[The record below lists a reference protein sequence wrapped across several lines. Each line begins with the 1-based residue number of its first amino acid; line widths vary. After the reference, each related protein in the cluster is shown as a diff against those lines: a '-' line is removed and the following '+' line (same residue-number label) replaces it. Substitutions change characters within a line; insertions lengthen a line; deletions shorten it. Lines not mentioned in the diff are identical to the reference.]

1 MGIFLR
7 NNWYYFKKQI
17 EGKVYRKSLRIR
29 KGQEY
34 LLSARLRQ
42 VEEEILA
49 HHFGLNYSPRKE
61 ITFLEFKER
70 YRELKKY
77 KKTLKLD
84 LRRLEIMNECLNN
97 PLLSQISKREI
108 EKLENFLLERER
120 IEKETT
126 VNRYFSLLKHFLNL
140 AIEEGFLKENPVVK
154 YYRTFVESSERRAL
168 TKREIRKV
176 LSAAKE
182 IQKNPRSQTQRIIFD
197 LILFALNTG
206 MRLSEILNLK
216 KSQIKENLVFLPV
229 IETKWRRRGLSS
241 KKVKIV
247 TLNEIAQKIIE
258 RQNSKD
264 DYVFPLIRR
273 KVDIVKRS
281 VNRIRK
287 LTNIQ
292 DFTFHTLRHTVST
305 LISTEYDLAT
315 AKAVL
320 GHADIR
326 TTLKYAH
333 PELRRQREA
342 VSKLCSITEE
352 ILKEDIETKEDRAKS
367 S

>member
-77 KKTLKLD
+77 KKTLELD

-206 MRLSEILNLK
+206 MAGSNPAGRIFNSELYLDFSSFSDFSIFLFFLIFSESVLK
-216 KSQIKENLVFLPV
+216 FVLTSEAGFTTRKRPEKSGASL
-229 IETKWRRRGLSS
+229 
-241 KKVKIV
+241 
-247 TLNEIAQKIIE
+247 
-258 RQNSKD
+258 
-264 DYVFPLIRR
+264 
-273 KVDIVKRS
+273 
-281 VNRIRK
+281 
-287 LTNIQ
+287 
-292 DFTFHTLRHTVST
+292 
-305 LISTEYDLAT
+305 
-315 AKAVL
+315 
-320 GHADIR
+320 
-326 TTLKYAH
+326 
-333 PELRRQREA
+333 
-342 VSKLCSITEE
+342 
-352 ILKEDIETKEDRAKS
+352 
-367 S
+367 